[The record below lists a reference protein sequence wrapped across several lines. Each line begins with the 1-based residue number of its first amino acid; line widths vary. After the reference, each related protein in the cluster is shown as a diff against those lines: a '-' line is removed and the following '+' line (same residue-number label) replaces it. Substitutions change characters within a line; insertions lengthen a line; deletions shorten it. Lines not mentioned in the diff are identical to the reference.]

1 VDTLKRS
8 LAKTIIW
15 RIIGTI
21 ITLLVVYLFT
31 GEIQKST
38 NIALVVAVFLAI
50 GYYVNER
57 VWDNID
63 WGRRDRVAARSR
75 SSK

>member
-1 VDTLKRS
+1 MDTLTRS
-8 LAKTIIW
+8 LVKTIVW
-15 RIIGTI
+15 RVVGTV

-31 GEIQKST
+31 GEIRQAT

-57 VWDNID
+57 VWDRIT
-63 WGRRDRVAARSR
+63 WGRRIHAHSR
-75 SSK
+75 ASK